1 MYFPRKNTNYCKP
14 KPKAFSDGK
23 HHFEYTDKFK
33 YLGCIL
39 MPDLLDDKEIT
50 KRVKQAKAQIA
61 SLNNF
66 FKSKASLPHP
76 TVWMRN
82 MDPQ

>member
-1 MYFPRKNTNYCKP
+1 
-14 KPKAFSDGK
+14 
-23 HHFEYTDKFK
+23 
-33 YLGCIL
+33 